1 MSGGGVGQGAVYSPL
16 PQSTSDTDSTEEELN
31 NIIHHNENRKF
42 VVINKDSI
50 DKYNSM

>member
-16 PQSTSDTDSTEEELN
+16 PQSNSDTDSTEEELN

-42 VVINKDSI
+42 VVTNTDSI
-50 DKYNSM
+50 DKYNGM